1 MEKVIGKRTIGE
13 IIDQLVEADLTQY
26 SEIRL
31 SVSDSLIDMI
41 RDMMPEKWQKIREK
55 EIEFK
60 RILEIIS
67 QITTGLDSTDKSGHY
82 GC

>member
-1 MEKVIGKRTIGE
+1 MEKAIGQRTIGE
-13 IIDQLVEADLTQY
+13 IIDQLIEADLTQY

-41 RDMMPEKWQKIREK
+41 CDMMPTEWQKIREK

-60 RILEIIS
+60 RILEIVS
-67 QITTGLDSTDKSGHY
+67 QIKNDLKITDKSGHY